1 MNVLKITSTPIKLSM
16 TSQRA
21 RLESRLPDP
30 EVGIIRNPGKLNMK
44 SDHIKVD
51 IDTSRSRDSLGFKT
65 ARGLM
70 EDAANAGLKAASDA
84 TAQYSRVGNQ
94 MMQIQDGAT
103 VSGIIKNQMMA
114 QSNVV
119 TGIAFIPSVGPD
131 ISWEPADLSI
141 DFTPA
146 QVEFE
151 PQVQE
156 QPARYVPGELNV
168 NVEQYP
174 KVEIEYM
181 GDPIYVPPSANP
193 AGNEGPQ

>member
-21 RLESRLPDP
+21 RLESRMPDP
-30 EVGIIRNPGKLNMK
+30 EVGIIQNPGKLNMK
-44 SDHIKVD
+44 SENVKVD
-51 IDTSRSRDSLGFKT
+51 IDTSRSRDSLGFRT

-70 EDAANAGLKAASDA
+70 KDAASAGLKSAADA

-114 QSNVV
+114 QTNVT
-119 TGIAFIPSVGPD
+119 TGIAFLPSVGAD
-131 ISWEPADLSI
+131 LSWEPADLSI
-141 DFTPA
+141 DFAPA
-146 QVEFE
+146 QVEFS

-156 QPARYVPGELNV
+156 PSAEYVPGELRV

-174 KVEIEYM
+174 KVEIEYLGEPM
-181 GDPIYVPPSANP
+181 YVPPSANP
-193 AGNEGPQ
+193 ASNAEAQ

>member
-70 EDAANAGLKAASDA
+70 KDAASAGLKAASDA

-94 MMQIQDGAT
+94 MMQIQDGVT

-114 QSNVV
+114 QTNVV

-141 DFTPA
+141 DLRLPSL
-146 QVEFE
+146 
-151 PQVQE
+151 
-156 QPARYVPGELNV
+156 RLILRCRSRRPG
-168 NVEQYP
+168 
-174 KVEIEYM
+174 M
-181 GDPIYVPPSANP
+181 CRASSA
-193 AGNEGPQ
+193 

>member
-70 EDAANAGLKAASDA
+70 KDAASAGLKAAS
-84 TAQYSRVGNQ
+84 
-94 MMQIQDGAT
+94 
-103 VSGIIKNQMMA
+103 
-114 QSNVV
+114 
-119 TGIAFIPSVGPD
+119 
-131 ISWEPADLSI
+131 
-141 DFTPA
+141 
-146 QVEFE
+146 
-151 PQVQE
+151 
-156 QPARYVPGELNV
+156 GELSV

>member
-70 EDAANAGLKAASDA
+70 KDAASAGLKAASDA

-94 MMQIQDGAT
+94 MMQIQDGVT

-114 QSNVV
+114 QTNVV
-119 TGIAFIPSVGPD
+119 TGIAFIFPGSPLICPLTLRLPSLRL
-131 ISWEPADLSI
+131 ILRCRS
-141 DFTPA
+141 
-146 QVEFE
+146 
-151 PQVQE
+151 
-156 QPARYVPGELNV
+156 RRPG
-168 NVEQYP
+168 
-174 KVEIEYM
+174 M
-181 GDPIYVPPSANP
+181 CRASSA
-193 AGNEGPQ
+193 

>member
-70 EDAANAGLKAASDA
+70 KDAASAGLKAASDA
-84 TAQYSRVGNQ
+84 TVQYSRVGNQ
-94 MMQIQDGAT
+94 MMQIQDGVT
-103 VSGIIKNQMMA
+103 VSGIIKNQMRPRPMW
-114 QSNVV
+114 S
-119 TGIAFIPSVGPD
+119 
-131 ISWEPADLSI
+131 
-141 DFTPA
+141 
-146 QVEFE
+146 
-151 PQVQE
+151 
-156 QPARYVPGELNV
+156 RELPLV
-168 NVEQYP
+168 RQ
-174 KVEIEYM
+174 
-181 GDPIYVPPSANP
+181 
-193 AGNEGPQ
+193 

>member
-70 EDAANAGLKAASDA
+70 KDAASAGLKAASDA

-94 MMQIQDGAT
+94 MMQIQDGVT

-114 QSNVV
+114 QTN
-119 TGIAFIPSVGPD
+119 

-141 DFTPA
+141 DFAPA
-146 QVEFE
+146 QLAFD

-156 QPARYVPGELNV
+156 PAARYVPGELSV

>member
-70 EDAANAGLKAASDA
+70 
-84 TAQYSRVGNQ
+84 
-94 MMQIQDGAT
+94 
-103 VSGIIKNQMMA
+103 
-114 QSNVV
+114 
-119 TGIAFIPSVGPD
+119 
-131 ISWEPADLSI
+131 
-141 DFTPA
+141 PA
-146 QVEFE
+146 QALRLHRM
-151 PQVQE
+151 PL
-156 QPARYVPGELNV
+156 PSIPGW
-168 NVEQYP
+168 
-174 KVEIEYM
+174 
-181 GDPIYVPPSANP
+181 ATR
-193 AGNEGPQ
+193 